1 MDKIFETNTFS
12 NSLPFPETD
21 LRVSAWRGAPSLFF
35 AITCFLCN
43 HFEKLQ
49 IALFKVELIINNAS
63 STYVYP
69 KTIEKCLTPNH
80 FYLADGYSIL
90 LTKHLLIRGE
100 SHIDFCTQ
108 SVIMTLGLE
117 GGLSL
122 MTFWFWN
129 SEKLSNFKTN
139 ELHDRFPSDI

>member
-21 LRVSAWRGAPSLFF
+21 LRVSAWRDAPSLFLQSLVF
-35 AITCFLCN
+35 FCN
-43 HFEKLQ
+43 HFQKLQ
-49 IALFKVELIINNAS
+49 IALFKVELIITS
-63 STYVYP
+63 STCVYP

-80 FYLADGYSIL
+80 FYLADDYCIL

-108 SVIMTLGLE
+108 SVIMTLGVE

-129 SEKLSNFKTN
+129 SEKLWNFKTN

>member
-21 LRVSAWRGAPSLFF
+21 LRVSAWRDAPSLFF
-35 AITCFLCN
+35 AITCFFFCN

-49 IALFKVELIINNAS
+49 IALFKVELIITS

-80 FYLADGYSIL
+80 FYLADSYSIL
-90 LTKHLLIRGE
+90 LIKHLLIRGE